1 MKKFFFFCLLFFP
14 VQVLAGSI
22 TNLEVLN
29 GTLSREFDSNNNVY
43 SVVLNDGES
52 TLKLDYVLEDQE
64 ALVTIEGNDY
74 QVGEDNVAVLNVTNS
89 DGTKESYTFYL
100 EKEEIQAVFEE
111 VNLMDE
117 PAEKK
122 IAFLEV
128 YVGIGCFI
136 VILILFKVIILGFSK
151 KKRRKLLWFFR

>member
-1 MKKFFFFCLLFFP
+1 MKKFFFFCLLLFP

-151 KKRRKLLWFFR
+151 KKRRKLL

>member
-1 MKKFFFFCLLFFP
+1 MKKFFFFCFLFFP

-43 SVVLNDGES
+43 SVVLNEGEN

-100 EKEEIQAVFEE
+100 EKEETQAVFEE
-111 VNLMDE
+111 VSLMDD
-117 PAEKK
+117 PAEKE

-151 KKRRKLLWFFR
+151 KKRRKLL

>member
-1 MKKFFFFCLLFFP
+1 MKKFFFFCLLLFP

>member
-1 MKKFFFFCLLFFP
+1 MKKFFFFCFLFFP

-100 EKEEIQAVFEE
+100 EKEETQAVFEE

-117 PAEKK
+117 PAEKE

-151 KKRRKLLWFFR
+151 KKRRKLL

>member
-1 MKKFFFFCLLFFP
+1 MKKFFFFCFLFFP

-43 SVVLNDGES
+43 SVVLNEGEN
-52 TLKLDYVLEDQE
+52 TLKLDYLLEDQE

-151 KKRRKLLWFFR
+151 KKRRKLL

>member
-1 MKKFFFFCLLFFP
+1 MKKFFFFCFLFFP

-111 VNLMDE
+111 VSLMDE
-117 PAEKK
+117 PAEKE

-151 KKRRKLLWFFR
+151 KKRRKLL

>member
-1 MKKFFFFCLLFFP
+1 MKKFFFFCFLLFP

-117 PAEKK
+117 PVEKE

-128 YVGIGCFI
+128 YVSIGCFI
-136 VILILFKVIILGFSK
+136 AILILFKVIILGFSK
-151 KKRRKLLWFFR
+151 KKRRKLL

>member
-1 MKKFFFFCLLFFP
+1 MKKFFFFCFLFFP

-151 KKRRKLLWFFR
+151 KKRRKLL

>member
-52 TLKLDYVLEDQE
+52 TLKLNYVLEDQE

-74 QVGEDNVAVLNVTNS
+74 QVGEDNVAVLTVTNS

-100 EKEEIQAVFEE
+100 EKEETQAVFEE
-111 VNLMDE
+111 VSLMDE
-117 PAEKK
+117 PAEKE

-151 KKRRKLLWFFR
+151 KKRRKLL

>member
-151 KKRRKLLWFFR
+151 KKRRKLL

>member
-1 MKKFFFFCLLFFP
+1 MFFP

-43 SVVLNDGES
+43 SVVLNEGEN
-52 TLKLDYVLEDQE
+52 TLKLDYLLEDQE

-128 YVGIGCFI
+128 YVSIGCFI

-151 KKRRKLLWFFR
+151 KKRRKLL

>member
-52 TLKLDYVLEDQE
+52 TLKLNYVLEDQE

-100 EKEEIQAVFEE
+100 EKEETQAVFEE
-111 VNLMDE
+111 VSLMDE
-117 PAEKK
+117 PAEKE

-151 KKRRKLLWFFR
+151 KKRRKLL

>member
-1 MKKFFFFCLLFFP
+1 MKKFFFFCFLFFP

-43 SVVLNDGES
+43 SVVLNEGEN
-52 TLKLDYVLEDQE
+52 TLKLDYLLEDQE

-128 YVGIGCFI
+128 YVSIGCFI

-151 KKRRKLLWFFR
+151 KKRRKLL

>member
-151 KKRRKLLWFFR
+151 KKRRKPL

>member
-1 MKKFFFFCLLFFP
+1 MKKFFFFCFLFFP
-14 VQVLAGSI
+14 VQVLAGTI

-52 TLKLDYVLEDQE
+52 TLKLNYVLEDQE

-100 EKEEIQAVFEE
+100 EKEETQAVFEE
-111 VNLMDE
+111 VSLMDE
-117 PAEKK
+117 PAEKE

-128 YVGIGCFI
+128 YVSIGCFI
-136 VILILFKVIILGFSK
+136 VILILFKAIILGFSK
-151 KKRRKLLWFFR
+151 KKRRKLL

>member
-100 EKEEIQAVFEE
+100 EKEETQAVFEE
-111 VNLMDE
+111 VSLMDE

-151 KKRRKLLWFFR
+151 KKRRKLL

>member
-52 TLKLDYVLEDQE
+52 TLKLNYVLEDQE

-100 EKEEIQAVFEE
+100 EKEETQAVFEE
-111 VNLMDE
+111 VSLMDE
-117 PAEKK
+117 PAEKE
-122 IAFLEV
+122 IAFLDV
-128 YVGIGCFI
+128 YVSIGCFI

-151 KKRRKLLWFFR
+151 KKRRKLL